1 MGMRMPETCWAV
13 FKRQAIKLRDWCI
26 WLVDLSEDK
35 KCSICSINPR
45 YIWYIR
51 RFGDYFSFLP
61 SNWFNRIC
69 FEAYFDRKCRVHEV
83 NICTA
88 ILCLTA
94 QCDTVHEVNICTAI
108 LCLTA
113 QCDTVHEVNI
123 CTAILC
129 LTVQCDTVHE
139 VNFCTAI
146 LCLTA
151 QCDTVHEVNICT
163 AILCLTAQCDT
174 VHEVD
179 ICTAILCLTVQ
190 CDTVHEVN
198 ICTAILCLTVQW
210 HRATYSLVRLPAS
223 IFKEKDWWRCKIEA
237 ADRPEGLA
245 KPIGLQGEFITD
257 TPLRRWSCTLTG
269 NVLLHRATDLRV
281 VSLTRTVAKQ
291 MEVTRTNCKYVTCQK

>member
-69 FEAYFDRKCRVHEV
+69 FEAYFDRKCR
-83 NICTA
+83 
-88 ILCLTA
+88 
-94 QCDTVHEVNICTAI
+94 
-108 LCLTA
+108 
-113 QCDTVHEVNI
+113 
-123 CTAILC
+123 
-129 LTVQCDTVHE
+129 
-139 VNFCTAI
+139 
-146 LCLTA
+146 
-151 QCDTVHEVNICT
+151 
-163 AILCLTAQCDT
+163 
-174 VHEVD
+174 
-179 ICTAILCLTVQ
+179 
-190 CDTVHEVN
+190 VHEVN

>member
-108 LCLTA
+108 LCLT
-113 QCDTVHEVNI
+113 V
-123 CTAILC
+123 
-129 LTVQCDTVHE
+129 
-139 VNFCTAI
+139 
-146 LCLTA
+146 